1 MSSLSSCLKK
11 AGKALSK
18 AEFDQITS
26 QTRQYIKAGDSP
38 VVAATRAIESLVR
51 ESHEVVSGY
60 EKEIAA
66 KGGDIKAEA
75 FNIDEEI
82 SFAKGVYDT
91 ADLDPK
97 ETKLDKMIAKKSVKK
112 GFVKRA
118 RTDAEVV
125 TEFMDKEGYT
135 EDEIAVVK
143 KGGFGVQTVKEKVES
158 RIKKLNNNAKTKFR
172 QAVVDQFASFKELM
186 GDERSWMLSHLTSS
200 ASGAIEAVMHRG
212 RPSLDASGVITVDT
226 KAKSLDKILEQLGPD
241 LDRWTYWMAGNR
253 SSKLIKEGK
262 ENLFNA
268 DDIKVLKGLNRG
280 KEKLFEKTRQDFE
293 ALNNAVVKIAVDT
306 GLVNAEEAQQWAEEG
321 FYLPFYRVLEGG
333 DASGPRAIA
342 KSGLVRQQAFKTLK
356 GGKAQLQDLMT
367 NAVLNWNH
375 LISASLKNQ
384 AATAAVNTAEEL
396 GIAREVS
403 VEDKSRDAIY
413 IRVDGKEVWYE
424 IEEPLV
430 LQSLMA
436 LNWDGLNGPVMKIMR
451 AFKRALTI
459 GVTASPEFK
468 ARNLIRD
475 SIHAMAVTDTSANIF
490 KNLATGFKAT
500 AKDSDVAAQMLS
512 SGASFGQTGYV
523 HGSDPDAIKRLVK
536 KGVTE
541 AEVKATILDTPSKL
555 KKVWDAY
562 QDFGARLEN
571 VNRAADYTQALERKE
586 GLLKATFGARDHLDF
601 TRTGTSNLV
610 RFIAHTVPFV
620 NARLQG
626 LDKAARAAPGTF
638 KDWMNPKEAAKFKA
652 VIGVYSAMS
661 VGLYLAM
668 KDDDDY
674 KASEE
679 WEKRTYH
686 LFKIPGDDTM
696 YRIPRPF
703 EVGAIA
709 YLAESVAQQMVDDE
723 VHGELFAERL
733 GHTLTDTFA
742 MNPIPQMFKPGAEV
756 AMNRNMF
763 TGRPI
768 ESQAMTNLSPENRKR
783 AWTSETAIA
792 LSEGMAKV
800 SWNKV
805 TLSPVQ
811 IEHLVRGYLGWAGAT
826 TMSATDMLITRPLTD
841 APAAPTIKFS
851 EYPLIKAF
859 VKTSPSKNTHY
870 TTMFYKRLEEI
881 NNAYADI
888 NEAKKIKDF
897 DKARAMIDK
906 SKDLLKRR
914 RFYNKARD
922 KLTKINQRMK
932 LVRLSSK
939 TADNK
944 RAELDRLTFVKNE
957 LTKRVFEKDKR

>member
-1 MSSLSSCLKK
+1 MSSLASCLKK
-11 AGKALSK
+11 AGKLLSK
-18 AEFDQITS
+18 AEVDKLTE
-26 QTRQYIKAGDSP
+26 QTRQYMDEGATP
-38 VVAATRAIESLVR
+38 TVAATRAIEDLAIDV
-51 ESHEVVSGY
+51 HKIVSGY
-60 EKEIAA
+60 EKEITA
-66 KGGDIKAEA
+66 KGGDVKAEA
-75 FNIDEEI
+75 FSIKDEI
-82 SFAKGVYDT
+82 AFAKGI
-91 ADLDPK
+91 LKPK
-97 ETKLDKMIAKKSVKK
+97 GLESKLDKMIAKKTRKPIKVKK
-112 GFVKRA
+112 ELSEIERVELFMKDEGF
-118 RTDAEVV
+118 
-125 TEFMDKEGYT
+125 TEE
-135 EDEIAVVK
+135 EAAVVK
-143 KGGFGVQTVKEKVES
+143 KGGFGTQTVKEKVEK
-158 RIKKLNNNAKTKFR
+158 RILKVNKNVKTKFR
-172 QAVVDQFASFKELM
+172 QAVVDQFASFKEIM

-200 ASGAIEAVMHRG
+200 APGAIEATMKLG
-212 RPSLDASGVITVDT
+212 QPKLDASGVITVDT
-226 KAKSLDKILEQLGPD
+226 KKNSLNQILEKLGPD

-253 SSKLIKEGK
+253 SNRLIAEGK
-262 ENLFNA
+262 ENLFNQ
-268 DDIKVLKGLNRG
+268 DDIDVLMGLNKG
-280 KEKLFEKTRQDFE
+280 KEKLFEKARLDFE
-293 ALNNAVVKIAVDT
+293 ELNNAVVKIAVDT
-306 GLVNAEEAQQWAEEG
+306 GLINAEEATQWAEEG

-333 DASGPRAIA
+333 DAPGPRAIT
-342 KSGLVRQQAFKTLK
+342 KSGLVRQQAFKQLK
-356 GGKAQLQDLMT
+356 GGEAQLRDLMT

-384 AATAAVNTAEEL
+384 AAKSAISTAVEL
-396 GIAREVS
+396 GVASEVS
-403 VEDKSRDAIY
+403 VQDKSRDAIF
-413 IRVDGKEVWYE
+413 IREDGKEVWYE

-451 AFKRALTI
+451 SFKRALTI

-468 ARNLIRD
+468 VRNLIRD

-500 AKDSDVAAQMLS
+500 AKGSDIAAQMLS
-512 SGASFGQTGYV
+512 SGASFGQSGYI
-523 HGSDPDAIKRLVK
+523 HGSDPEAISKLVK
-536 KGVTE
+536 KGMTE
-541 AEVKATILDTPSKL
+541 AGVKATILDTPAKL
-555 KKVWDAY
+555 KKAWDAY

-571 VNRAADYTQALERKE
+571 VNRAADYSQAIERGE
-586 GLLKATFGARDHLDF
+586 GLLKATFGSRDHLDF

-674 KASEE
+674 KEAEE

-709 YLAESVAQQMVDDE
+709 YLVESVAQQMVDDE

-742 MNPIPQMFKPGAEV
+742 MNPLPQVFKPGAEV

-768 ESQAMTNLSPENRKR
+768 ESQAMKSLSPENRKR

-792 LSEGMAKV
+792 AAEGMAKV
-800 SWNKV
+800 SWGKV

-826 TMSATDMLITRPLTD
+826 ALSATDMIITRPFTD
-841 APAAPTIKFS
+841 APAAPTTKFS

-859 VKTSPSKNTHY
+859 VKTTPSKNTHY

-888 NEAKKIKDF
+888 NEARKIKDF
-897 DKARAMIDK
+897 DKARKIIDE
-906 SKDLLKRR
+906 SKDLLRQRK
-914 RFYNKARD
+914 FYNKARA

-932 LVRLSSK
+932 LIRLSSM
-939 TADNK
+939 TPDNK

-957 LTKRVFEKDKR
+957 LTKRVFEKTQ

>member
-1 MSSLSSCLKK
+1 MSSLGSCLKK
-11 AGKALSK
+11 AGKAFSK
-18 AEFDQITS
+18 AEVDKLTE
-26 QTRQYIKAGDSP
+26 QTRQHIDEGDTP
-38 VVAATRAIESLVR
+38 VVAATKAIESLAM
-51 ESHEVVSGY
+51 ESNEVVVGY

-66 KGGDIKAEA
+66 KGGDVKADD
-75 FNIDEEI
+75 FNIKDEI
-82 SFAKGVYDT
+82 AFAKGI
-91 ADLDPK
+91 LKPK
-97 ETKLDKMIAKKSVKK
+97 GLESKLDKMIAKKTRKPVK
-112 GFVKRA
+112 VKREM
-118 RTDAEVV
+118 TDAEVV
-125 TEFMDKEGYT
+125 SEFMDKEGYSP
-135 EDEIAVVK
+135 EEAAAVK
-143 KGGFGVQTVKEKVES
+143 KGGFGTQTVKEKVQN
-158 RIKKLNNNAKTKFR
+158 RILKVNKNVKTKFR
-172 QAVVDQFASFKELM
+172 QAVVDQFASFKELL
-186 GDERSWMLSHLTSS
+186 GDEKSWMLSHLTSS
-200 ASGAIEAVMHRG
+200 APGAIEATMHHG
-212 RPSLDASGVITVDT
+212 QPKLDKSGVITVDT
-226 KAKSLDKILEQLGPD
+226 KKNSLDQILEKLGPD

-253 SSKLIKEGK
+253 SNKLIKEGK
-262 ENLFNA
+262 EKLFNEA
-268 DDIKVLKGLNRG
+268 DIKVLMGLNKG
-280 KEKLFEKTRQDFE
+280 KEAAFEKARNDFE
-293 ALNNAVVKIAVDT
+293 ELNNAVVKIAVDT
-306 GLVNAEEAQQWAEEG
+306 GLVNEEEAAQWAEEG

-333 DASGPRAIA
+333 EASGPRALGKA
-342 KSGLVRQQAFKTLK
+342 GLVRQQAFKKLK
-356 GGKAQLQDLMT
+356 GGEAQLRDLMT

-384 AATAAVNTAEEL
+384 AATAAISTAVEL
-396 GIAREVS
+396 GVASEVS
-403 VEDKSRDAIY
+403 AAAKSKDAVF
-413 IRVDGKEVWYE
+413 IREDGKEVWYE
-424 IEEPLV
+424 VEEPLV

-436 LNWDGLNGPVMKIMR
+436 LNWDGLNGPVMDIAR
-451 AFKRALTI
+451 SFKRALTI

-475 SIHAMAVTDTSANIF
+475 SIHAMAVTDTSADIF
-490 KNLATGFKAT
+490 KNLAMGFKAT
-500 AKDSDVAAQMLS
+500 ASDSDVKAQMLS
-512 SGASFGQTGYV
+512 SGASFGQSGYI
-523 HGSDPDAIKRLVK
+523 HGSDPGAITKLVK
-536 KGVTE
+536 KGMTE
-541 AEVKATILDTPSKL
+541 SQVKATILDTPAKL
-555 KKVWDAY
+555 KKAWDAY

-571 VNRAADYTQALERKE
+571 VNRAADYSQAIERGE
-586 GLLKATFGARDHLDF
+586 GLLKATFGSRDHLDF

-661 VGLYLAM
+661 VGLYLAF

-674 KASEE
+674 KEAEE

-709 YLAESVAQQMVDDE
+709 YLVESVAQQMVDDDA
-723 VHGELFAERL
+723 HGELFAERL

-768 ESQAMTNLSPENRKR
+768 ESQAMKSLSPESRKR

-792 LSEGMAKV
+792 AAEGMAKV
-800 SWNKV
+800 SWGKV

-811 IEHLVRGYLGWAGAT
+811 IEHLVRGYLGWAGAQT
-826 TMSATDMLITRPLTD
+826 LSAVDMLITRPFTD
-841 APAAPTIKFS
+841 APAAPTTKFT

-859 VKTSPSKNTHY
+859 VKTTPSKNTHY

-897 DKARAMIDK
+897 DKARKIIDE
-906 SKDLLKRR
+906 SKDLLTQRK
-914 RFYNKARD
+914 FYNKARN

-932 LVRLSSK
+932 LVRLSSM

-944 RAELDRLTFVKNE
+944 RAELDRLTFAKNE
-957 LTKRVFEKDKR
+957 ISKRVFERTQE